1 MCARD
6 TQEKYEQAH
15 AEFWRV
21 IMSIRNG
28 VQLITYADRLGDGNI
43 ESLTSILQGPLGGL
57 FTGVHI
63 LPFYYPYD
71 GEDAGFDPID
81 HTLVD
86 ERLGDWENVK

>member
-1 MCARD
+1 
-6 TQEKYEQAH
+6 
-15 AEFWRV
+15 
-21 IMSIRNG
+21 MSIRNG

-81 HTLVD
+81 HTLSMSAWAIGTTSKSLVN
-86 ERLGDWENVK
+86 R